1 MIEQPSTA
9 GSIFLHSGFRSG
21 STWFWHRFREARGTH
36 AYYEPFHEKLAQL
49 SLAALSE
56 FGPQHWSS
64 RHPDLAAPYF
74 AEYRGVLRPEGGVEL
89 YETRF
94 AAAAYY
100 ETGPD
105 EAQAAYIR
113 GLAEHARAAGK
124 VPVFGFCRSLGRVPW
139 FAALGEGVHITTW
152 RNPWDQWVSC
162 RDQAVKQQNWYFLF
176 RFVLLASF
184 GRCHPRYAPF
194 FEGLDLPPAP
204 AGIAA
209 AELSALLAYFDAASV
224 DTLFRIFLRVYMLDM
239 LIALQHADHVV
250 DLDALKEPEHRR
262 AVTAGLR
269 RATGL
274 ADLSFEDCALP
285 QHGPLHDAAYAPR
298 IEEALAL
305 LNGAGAAIARD
316 HERAWPLLERR
327 LVECLERLRA
337 AAA

>member
-1 MIEQPSTA
+1 MTQRPSPA

-21 STWFWHRFREARGTH
+21 STWFWHRFRETRGTQ

-74 AEYRGVLRPEGGVEL
+74 AEYRGVLRPEGGVRL

-100 ETGPD
+100 DSGPD
-105 EAQAAYIR
+105 EAQARYVC
-113 GLAEHARAAGK
+113 GLAEHAREAGK

-139 FAALGEGVHITTW
+139 FAALGAGVNITTW

-176 RFVLLASF
+176 RFVLFASF
-184 GRCHPRYAPF
+184 GRRHPRYAPF
-194 FEGLDLPPAP
+194 FDGLDLPPAP
-204 AGIAA
+204 ASIAA
-209 AELSALLAYFDAASV
+209 ADLSALLAYFDAASLEM
-224 DTLFRIFLRVYMLDM
+224 LFRIFLRVYMLDM
-239 LIALQHADHVV
+239 LIALHHADHVV
-250 DLDALKEPEHRR
+250 DLDALRDSEHRH
-262 AVTAGLR
+262 AVTTALR
-269 RATGL
+269 RVTGL
-274 ADLSFEDCALP
+274 PDLSFEDCALP
-285 QHGPLHDAAYAPR
+285 QHGPLQDAAYASR
-298 IEEALAL
+298 IEEALAV
-305 LNGAGAAIARD
+305 LNGAGAAIARE
-316 HERAWPLLERR
+316 HERARPLLERR
-327 LVECLERLRA
+327 LVDCLERLKA